1 MHELRVAER
10 PVLANA
16 NGTHRPADLGNTLND
31 KTSQCVRTVAPEHL
45 EVESGQDAQMDTR
58 PILICGCGLVFLA
71 VTCSGQTNSTVEAGP
86 QFFLPPIHLR
96 LEQEPEAVKP
106 ASKVELS
113 LKPLS
118 QTPQITS
125 SSLEVSWS
133 DGSEFHSSVIRPGE
147 FYLTQAEPLPH
158 GAVARTLDRIFSPE
172 IVHVGKIPV
181 SASIVTAIKRKNPLC
196 LLNPIF
202 FQISF

>member
-1 MHELRVAER
+1 
-10 PVLANA
+10 
-16 NGTHRPADLGNTLND
+16 
-31 KTSQCVRTVAPEHL
+31 
-45 EVESGQDAQMDTR
+45 
-58 PILICGCGLVFLA
+58 LVFLA
-71 VTCSGQTNSTVEAGP
+71 VTCSGQTNSIAEAGP